1 MDMNPPQ
8 HLCDTGLSLGL
19 AIGPAASTTST
30 ADHRRRRQP
39 RESASL
45 TLSLAADDDEVLKAM
60 QSTVNTGEEGR
71 PLASPCSA
79 VSSFSSASAAAVCV
93 KKEKDVEEV
102 EAERVS
108 NNCRA
113 STDEEEDNNCGRKK
127 LRLTKEQSALL
138 EDRFKEHSTLN
149 PKQKQA
155 LAKQL
160 NLRPRQVEVWFQNRR
175 ARTKLKQTE
184 VDCEFL
190 KRCYETLTTENQ
202 RLQKELQ
209 ELRALKFS
217 QQPPFYMQFPAATL
231 SMCPSC
237 ERIGRPTATATD
249 GPKIVGGA
257 ASVVVAAPP
266 KSSHHFFNPFTNS
279 AAC

>member
-1 MDMNPPQ
+1 MDMNPQ
-8 HLCDTGLSLGL
+8 HLCDTGLSLDL
-19 AIGPAASTTST
+19 AIGPAASATST
-30 ADHRRRRQP
+30 ADHYRRQQP

-45 TLSLAADDDEVLKAM
+45 TLSLAAAADDDEVLKAM

-113 STDEEEDNNCGRKK
+113 SDEEEDNNCSRKK

-149 PKQKQA
+149 P
-155 LAKQL
+155 
-160 NLRPRQVEVWFQNRR
+160 V
-175 ARTKLKQTE
+175 
-184 VDCEFL
+184 
-190 KRCYETLTTENQ
+190 
-202 RLQKELQ
+202 
-209 ELRALKFS
+209 
-217 QQPPFYMQFPAATL
+217 
-231 SMCPSC
+231 
-237 ERIGRPTATATD
+237 GTD
-249 GPKIVGGA
+249 R
-257 ASVVVAAPP
+257 
-266 KSSHHFFNPFTNS
+266 
-279 AAC
+279 